1 MGGGGGNG
9 LEICFR
15 EGRKCDNANKSQRG
29 EGVVLLKKASEEE
42 VG

>member
-1 MGGGGGNG
+1 MGGGGESG
-9 LEICFR
+9 LKLCFQD
-15 EGRKCDNANKSQRG
+15 GRKCDNANKSEQG